1 MIACG
6 SETAPPPLPQEA
18 GQQRA
23 ALQEQCVLLPPTAPS
38 FQAELKWE
46 WTGSTTQPDS
56 RQVMATPV
64 VVDVNQDGTPDVVF
78 SSFSGSNSQTNG
90 LLRALNGATG
100 AELWTVT
107 NPAYRVRGSAQIA
120 AGDIDH
126 DGKVELCA
134 VPEDGIGVL
143 CFEHDGTFKFR
154 TTGSTNSWGG
164 PSLAD
169 LDGDGNVEILN
180 GNHVFTSTGALKWTG
195 SDGTGGHSSFGPISF
210 AADLDGDGLQ
220 EVINGRSIYE
230 HDGALRCTHPDM
242 GQGLAGVGNFDAD
255 PAGEVVIVSGGIVA
269 LMDSDCTPK
278 WRVSL
283 QGGGAGGA
291 PTIADFDH
299 DGQPEI
305 GVAGSARYTVIETD
319 GTVKWTSPIQGSNLG
334 AASSSA
340 FDFDGDGKTEIIA
353 ADQTRLRIYDGQTG
367 AVRVSLTHSSA
378 IAFEN
383 AIAVDVDGDNHAELV
398 VPSNNSTISGVAGIR
413 VYREK
418 TGAWVNTRRIWN
430 QHAYSVTHVNSDGT
444 LPAHPATNWL
454 SKGLNTFRANT
465 QGNGVNPFAV
475 PDLTLTALA
484 LACDLPGAPPRIVA
498 TVLNQGDASAPAG
511 TPISFYRGS
520 PSTGGTLLGVAGLA
534 SPLPAGASVEVGLET
549 TATSQTEPY
558 FARADDNGSN
568 EGVVTECRE
577 DNNSLS
583 KDLRLRCGDDN
594 LAPVAMCKDVTLKA
608 DARTCRATYSATSAP
623 VDNGSYDPDDY
634 PLPLT
639 RNYSPSTGVFGPGSQ
654 TITLTVSD
662 GLSSAV
668 CTAALKVVDVTP
680 PELTLAGPSF
690 LELNCGDALPQD
702 VTASDTCVGDLT
714 ARLQVHGFHSM
725 KPNSEVTYSVTD
737 DAGNQATS
745 PVRIVKINDETLPS
759 LTLRGEEVM
768 ALECGT
774 SPYVDPGAVAT
785 DDCEG
790 PLPVIKFNSGDD
802 DGDGIPGKD
811 DPDDHGPGPNTS
823 AEGTYAVKY
832 QVSDSWWHSA
842 ELTRTVVV
850 KDTLPPTLTLNGPAE
865 VTVTAGAGFSDPGAS
880 SSDLCYGNLDQAVVR
895 TGTLNTDV
903 PGIYT
908 LTYTVQDSATPV
920 PFTAQVTRKV
930 TVVSAK
936 KPVSTQAKTARAGR
950 TAQP

>member
-1 MIACG
+1 M
-6 SETAPPPLPQEA
+6 
-18 GQQRA
+18 
-23 ALQEQCVLLPPTAPS
+23 
-38 FQAELKWE
+38 KWE
-46 WTGSTTQPDS
+46 WTGSTTLPDS
-56 RQVMATPV
+56 RQVMSTPV

-78 SSFSGSNSQTNG
+78 SSFTGSNAQTNG
-90 LLRALNGATG
+90 VLRALNGATG
-100 AELWTVT
+100 TELWTVT
-107 NPAYRVRGSAQIA
+107 NASHRVRGSAQIA
-120 AGDIDH
+120 AGDIDQ
-126 DGKVELCA
+126 DGKVELCT
-134 VPEDGIGVL
+134 VPEDGTGVI

-154 TTGSTNSWGG
+154 TTVSTNSWGG

-169 LDGDGNVEILN
+169 LDGDGSVEILN
-180 GNHVFTSTGALKWTG
+180 GNHVFTANGTLKWVG
-195 SDGTGGHSSFGPISF
+195 GDGTGGPSSFGPISF

-220 EVINGRSIYE
+220 EVINGRAIYE
-230 HDGALRCTHPDM
+230 HDGSLRCTHPEM

-255 PAGEVVIVSGGIVA
+255 PAGEVVIVSGGVVA

-291 PTIADFDH
+291 PTIADVDH

-305 GVAGSARYTVIETD
+305 GVAGSARYTVLETD
-319 GTVKWTSPIQGSNLG
+319 GTVKWTSPIQGSNSG

-340 FDFDGDGKTEIIA
+340 FDFDGDGKTEIVS
-353 ADQTRLRIYDGQTG
+353 ADQTRLRIYNGESG

-383 AIAVDVDGDNHAELV
+383 AITVDVDGDNHAELV
-398 VPSNNSTISGVAGIR
+398 VPSNNATVSGVAGIR

-430 QHAYSVTHVNSDGT
+430 QHAYAVTQVNSDGT
-444 LPAHPATNWL
+444 LPTHPATNWL

-465 QGNGVNPFAV
+465 QGNGVNPFAI

-484 LACDLPGAPPRIVA
+484 LGCDVSGAPPRIVA

-511 TPISFYRGS
+511 VPIAFYQGA
-520 PSTGGTLLGVAGLA
+520 PSTGGTLLGVTALEN
-534 SPLPAGASVEVGLET
+534 PLPAGASVEVGLGT
-549 TATSQTEPY
+549 QATSQTQPY
-558 FARADDNGSN
+558 FARVDDNGAN
-568 EGVVTECRE
+568 EGTMVECHE

-594 LAPVAMCKDVTLKA
+594 LAPVAVCKNVTLNA
-608 DARTCRATYSATSAP
+608 DARTCKATYSAASAP

-634 PLPLT
+634 PQPLT
-639 RNYSPSTGVFGPGSQ
+639 RNHSPATGVFSPGSH

-662 GLSSAV
+662 GLSNAV
-668 CTAALKVVDVTP
+668 CTAALNVEDVTR
-680 PELTLAGPSF
+680 PELKLTGPSF
-690 LELNCGDALPQD
+690 LVLNCGDELPQD
-702 VTASDTCVGDLT
+702 VTASDACVGDLT
-714 ARLQVHGFHSM
+714 SRIQVHGFHSK

-737 DAGNQATS
+737 DAGNKTTS
-745 PVRIVKINDETLPS
+745 DVRIVKIEDETLPA
-759 LTLRGEEVM
+759 LTLLGEEHMV
-768 ALECGT
+768 LECGT
-774 SPYVDPGAVAT
+774 SPYVDPGATAT
-785 DDCEG
+785 DECEG
-790 PLPVIKFNSGDD
+790 TLPVLKFNSGDD

-823 AEGTYAVKY
+823 AEGTYSVKY

-842 ELTRTVVV
+842 EVTRTVVV
-850 KDTLPPTLTLNGPAE
+850 KDTLSPVLTLNGSAD
-865 VTVTAGAGFSDPGAS
+865 VTITAGAGFSDPGAS
-880 SSDLCYGNLDQAVVR
+880 ATDNCYGNLSQAIVR

-903 PGIYT
+903 PGTYP

-920 PFTAQVTRKV
+920 PFTAQVTRTV
-930 TVVSAK
+930 TVVNK
-936 KPVSTQAKTARAGR
+936 KKGASLQAQSARAQR